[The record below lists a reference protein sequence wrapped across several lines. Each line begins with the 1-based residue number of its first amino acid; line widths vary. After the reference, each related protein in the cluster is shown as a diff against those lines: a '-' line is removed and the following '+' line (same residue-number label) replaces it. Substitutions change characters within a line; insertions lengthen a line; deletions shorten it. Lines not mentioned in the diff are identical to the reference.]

1 MNQNLFLTE
10 IFLRTLIALPHQLL
24 IFLKLH
30 TKFNH
35 RLFCLA
41 LLFTLINL
49 QIYSQQIT
57 INEVMTSNNITIA
70 DEDGSFEDSIEIY
83 NHGSTAVNI
92 VGYGLTDDAT
102 VLYKWVVFL
111 LVS

>member
-1 MNQNLFLTE
+1 
-10 IFLRTLIALPHQLL
+10 
-24 IFLKLH
+24 
-30 TKFNH
+30 
-35 RLFCLA
+35 
-41 LLFTLINL
+41 
-49 QIYSQQIT
+49 
-57 INEVMTSNNITIA
+57 MTSNNITIA